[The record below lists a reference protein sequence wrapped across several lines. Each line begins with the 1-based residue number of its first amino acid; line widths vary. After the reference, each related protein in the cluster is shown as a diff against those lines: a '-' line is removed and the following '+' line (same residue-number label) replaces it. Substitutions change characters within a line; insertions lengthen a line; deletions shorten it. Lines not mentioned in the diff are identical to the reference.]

1 MNTNIEIPK
10 FPTSAIEHE
19 YISHGLTV
27 GGMDEVG
34 RGSWA
39 GPLVMA
45 AVIPGVGVIEGVRD
59 SKKIAPKKR
68 ELLSKEI
75 IDWAK
80 CYSVG
85 VVTNNEI
92 DQWGMSKALKICATR
107 TLKGLQ
113 DHVANVDVILLDGNI
128 DFLVECEIKTE
139 LIIKGDNFSHVIACA
154 SIIAKVYRDNY
165 MSSETVAGKY
175 KEFYFEKNKGYPA
188 PVHNEALKR
197 LGATPLHR
205 VSWDIFGENGQ
216 DFKLLDENALF

>member
-1 MNTNIEIPK
+1 M
-10 FPTSAIEHE
+10 
-19 YISHGLTV
+19 
-27 GGMDEVG
+27 
-34 RGSWA
+34 
-39 GPLVMA
+39 
-45 AVIPGVGVIEGVRD
+45 
-59 SKKIAPKKR
+59 
-68 ELLSKEI
+68 LSKEI

-128 DFLVECEIKTE
+128 DFLVDCEIKTE

-188 PVHNEALKR
+188 PVHKEALKD
-197 LGATPLHR
+197 LVLHLSTEFR
-205 VSWDIFGENGQ
+205 GIFLAKMVKISNYLMKTRYSKYPWDN
-216 DFKLLDENALF
+216 